1 MRDTYRDRAEECRTK
16 ADGVD
21 DPEVKHAFLDAA
33 AKWEM
38 LARQPNPMS
47 LIVDRD
53 VPSDAFV
60 VRPNDQR
67 DGSSTAK

>member
-1 MRDTYRDRAEECRTK
+1 
-16 ADGVD
+16 
-21 DPEVKHAFLDAA
+21 
-33 AKWEM
+33 M

-60 VRPNDQR
+60 ARPNDQKE
-67 DGSSTAK
+67 GSSTAK

>member
-33 AKWEM
+33 AKWEC
-38 LARQPNPMS
+38 LRGS
-47 LIVDRD
+47 LT
-53 VPSDAFV
+53 P
-60 VRPNDQR
+60 
-67 DGSSTAK
+67 

>member
-1 MRDTYRDRAEECRTK
+1 MRDIYRDRAEECRTK
-16 ADGVD
+16 AEGVD
-21 DPEVKHAFLDAA
+21 DPEVKQAFLDAA

-38 LARQPNPMS
+38 LARQPDPMS

-60 VRPNDQR
+60 TRPSDQK
-67 DGSSTAK
+67 DGSTAK

>member
-16 ADGVD
+16 AEGVD
-21 DPEVKHAFLDAA
+21 DPEVKQSFLDAA

-38 LARQPNPMS
+38 LARQPDPMS

-60 VRPNDQR
+60 RRVSDQKGGG
-67 DGSSTAK
+67 DTAE

>member
-16 ADGVD
+16 AEGS
-21 DPEVKHAFLDAA
+21 DAA

-38 LARQPNPMS
+38 LARQPDPMS

-60 VRPNDQR
+60 ARPNDQK
-67 DGSSTAK
+67 DGSETAE